1 MEQAVKK
8 LLRRLLVVFA
18 LLGIVCGILLAI
30 IWDNAILRDGLL
42 HLQIALENGNR
53 LRESILAYG
62 PLAPL
67 LFIVLQLLQVI
78 IAPVPGEMTGVLGG
92 YLFGAWPGF
101 IYSSIALTIG
111 SGIAFAVGK
120 LFSSAIKDRYKQ
132 TRIYQRFNHLVYKGD
147 FAIPF
152 VLFLLPGFPKDS
164 LSYLLGLSFMPFKVF
179 LFIAG
184 VARMPGTLMLSLQG
198 AKVYEAAYVELLFL
212 LLVSL
217 AVSLPCYLFRKKILA
232 ALSQYNKL
240 NQKSK

>member
-8 LLRRLLVVFA
+8 LLWRILIVLG
-18 LLGIVCGILLAI
+18 LLGIVCGVLLAI
-30 IWDNAILRDGLL
+30 IWDDAILTQGLL
-42 HLQIALENGNR
+42 HLHNALENGDR
-53 LRESILAYG
+53 LRESLLAYG

-67 LFIVLQLLQVI
+67 LFIVLQMLQVI
-78 IAPVPGEMTGVLGG
+78 FAPVPGEATGVLGG

-111 SGIAFAVGK
+111 SGIAFAIGQ
-120 LFSSAIKDRYKQ
+120 LFSSAIKDRYTQ
-132 TRIYQRFNHLVYKGD
+132 TKVYQRFNHLVSQGD
-147 FAIPF
+147 FVIPF

-184 VARMPGTLMLSLQG
+184 VARMPGTLMLSFQG

-232 ALSQYNKL
+232 TLGRYNKL
-240 NQKSK
+240 NRK